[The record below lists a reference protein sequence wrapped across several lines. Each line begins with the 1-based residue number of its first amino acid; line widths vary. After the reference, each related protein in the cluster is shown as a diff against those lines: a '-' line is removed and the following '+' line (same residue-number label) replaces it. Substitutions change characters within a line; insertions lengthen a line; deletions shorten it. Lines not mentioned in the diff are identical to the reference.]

1 MIRQLIRPAK
11 ERAAAGFLVAAVSLL
26 AAIATSG
33 GAKAD
38 DLAAAP
44 TAASRA
50 HDNAA
55 QLCASYGPGFIL
67 VGSDFCARTWGSV
80 TAYGYKEFTDTDIT
94 MVGQRIPTPFSNG
107 AGVPIAYY
115 FLDNVSKIT
124 RDPGFGVV
132 ASADLLVKR
141 ETDYGSFTSFL
152 RVVLDGSSSYDEYGH
167 VQVGLRETDQSY
179 YIGALDEAWVRL
191 DGLKIGVQPSL
202 FDFNRL
208 PSVVT
213 PGYTSYVTT
222 PVSAEDSGR
231 RIFGDGVLARPT
243 RSELPDIVT
252 LFRFRT
258 PSTLFHLSGAVHQ
271 SEDDVLHDFAG
282 GDKEG
287 VTGWAWSAGLQSR
300 IVWSDFLG
308 EKAEGVYGRLG
319 LTVANA
325 SGALDYLGI
334 PLFAPDYVVMGNGE
348 VRRSTGWSAVAS
360 YEHMLA
366 PNLKFSTDVSYFN
379 VTMSSSPEAIV
390 PGFDPVLPA
399 LPGLDFSVN
408 VQGTVFQVGLEY
420 IPMPNLIVGIEGGYT
435 WTEAHGHYV
444 DVAGGT
450 VDVGFPHAGVYV
462 TKLF

>member
-11 ERAAAGFLVAAVSLL
+11 ERAAAGFLVAAVSPL
-26 AAIATSG
+26 AAIATSA

-80 TAYGYKEFTDTDIT
+80 TAYGYKEFTETDIT

-115 FLDNVSKIT
+115 FLDNVSKTT

-167 VQVGLRETDQSY
+167 EQVGLRETDQSY
-179 YIGALDEAWVRL
+179 YIGALDEVWARL

-213 PGYTSYVTT
+213 PGYASYVT
-222 PVSAEDSGR
+222 PLR
-231 RIFGDGVLARPT
+231 
-243 RSELPDIVT
+243 
-252 LFRFRT
+252 
-258 PSTLFHLSGAVHQ
+258 
-271 SEDDVLHDFAG
+271 
-282 GDKEG
+282 
-287 VTGWAWSAGLQSR
+287 SR
-300 IVWSDFLG
+300 I
-308 EKAEGVYGRLG
+308 RR
-319 LTVANA
+319 
-325 SGALDYLGI
+325 AL
-334 PLFAPDYVVMGNGE
+334 ATM
-348 VRRSTGWSAVAS
+348 RRSVSQQKTAGAGFLATAS
-360 YEHMLA
+360 WRDRRD
-366 PNLKFSTDVSYFN
+366 PSYP
-379 VTMSSSPEAIV
+379 T
-390 PGFDPVLPA
+390 L
-399 LPGLDFSVN
+399 
-408 VQGTVFQVGLEY
+408 
-420 IPMPNLIVGIEGGYT
+420 
-435 WTEAHGHYV
+435 
-444 DVAGGT
+444 
-450 VDVGFPHAGVYV
+450 
-462 TKLF
+462 